1 MKRRKILNFWL
12 VQNLFVLLEAFF
24 VGSEIMKILGFV
36 GDPAVDGFEGNHLVF
51 VGAGSDPFG
60 VITDSVK

>member
-1 MKRRKILNFWL
+1 M
-12 VQNLFVLLEAFF
+12 
-24 VGSEIMKILGFV
+24 VGSGIMKILGFV

-51 VGAGSDPFG
+51 VGAGSDPFD